1 VVVPDLP
8 QMTMGVHPFAA
19 AHPDHDCAAWTERML
34 LSWYALANVVFC
46 SGRVSQRI
54 EYTTV
59 RVPKQTPIT
68 NIFPRSK
75 DKEIGFLTHR

>member
-1 VVVPDLP
+1 
-8 QMTMGVHPFAA
+8 
-19 AHPDHDCAAWTERML
+19 ML

-54 EYTTV
+54 EYTSV